1 MAIRKDMEYVH
12 VDVFLFMGMGMGMG
26 MAEQS
31 KAFLSD
37 ILESITVTTFT
48 IAVAV

>member
-1 MAIRKDMEYVH
+1 MAIRKDMEYMH
-12 VDVFLFMGMGMGMG
+12 VDVSLFMGMGMG

-48 IAVAV
+48 IAVAI